1 MDRRPTR
8 ARPRIQPAI
17 HDCMR
22 RERRYPPYN
31 EVNRDYIDRLT
42 TPRGDNTTYDS
53 VFDEALKNITA
64 SWAEL
69 GEALTTKDPSASPS
83 PMVTWTPAAKT
94 PACKT
99 RQWSSGERNAMHHR
113 H

>member
-69 GEALTTKDPSASPS
+69 GEALTTKDPSRFTLPDGDLDTGRQDTGLQDP
-83 PMVTWTPAAKT
+83 PMVFWRT
-94 PACKT
+94 
-99 RQWSSGERNAMHHR
+99 
-113 H
+113 